1 VKEKLTKLPAPG
13 RYYDVCVALFVMV
26 LIVSNIA
33 SVKLVGVGSL
43 IFDAGTILFPIA
55 YILGDVITE
64 VYGFKRLRRV
74 LGLGVVM
81 LLITM
86 LTFWVVGLLPPAS
99 GWTGQ
104 EAFGSTL
111 GVVWRIVL
119 ASVTAIA
126 LGELTNSYVMARLK
140 VQTKGKYLWGRVI
153 GSSAVGNAVDTTVFS
168 VIAFAGTIS
177 GSSLLALIGTVYLMK
192 MAAELV
198 ISPVTV
204 RVVGWLKKREQIDV
218 YEDPKF
224 FS

>member
-1 VKEKLTKLPAPG
+1 MKEKLTKLPTVG
-13 RYYDVCVALFVMV
+13 KYYDICVALFATV

-33 SVKLVGVGSL
+33 SVKLVGAGSF

-74 LGLGVVM
+74 LGLGVGM
-81 LLITM
+81 LLLTM
-86 LTFWVVGLLPPAS
+86 LTFWIVGMLPAAS
-99 GWTGQ
+99 DWTGQ
-104 EAFGSTL
+104 EAFASTL

-126 LGELTNSYVMARLK
+126 LGELTNSYVLAKLK
-140 VQTKGKYLWGRVI
+140 VQTKGKYLWGRII
-153 GSSAVGNAVDTTVFS
+153 GSSAVGNAVDTAVFS

-192 MAAELV
+192 MAAEIV
-198 ISPVTV
+198 VSPITV
-204 RVVGWLKKREQIDV
+204 RVVSWMKKREQIDV
-218 YEDPKF
+218 YEDPRF